1 LIALSFAI
9 GFYFGRYLASD
20 NVTTNYSCN
29 QIARFHQDLLMKKYN
44 IHDGFNTDQNNP
56 RHEINQRA
64 SDLNG
69 KLLEICDTDP
79 TR

>member
-1 LIALSFAI
+1 
-9 GFYFGRYLASD
+9 
-20 NVTTNYSCN
+20 
-29 QIARFHQDLLMKKYN
+29 MKKYN